1 MENRELIDF
10 MHLAER
16 LKDDIRHCVTS
27 QGRPE
32 SVAEH
37 SWRVALMAVLLE
49 DDMKDLDTHKIL
61 KMTVL
66 HDLGEALTGDIPS
79 FLKTEDDAKKE
90 DDALYGVLDKMSSP
104 TKEKL
109 IALFDEMHAL
119 ETKEAKV
126 YKALDKMEAVIQH
139 NESPLDTWLPLEY
152 ELNQTYGYQE
162 AEEAHEKLF
171 EIRKLLVEDTK
182 QKLIDEQG
190 SMKKA

>member
-27 QGRPE
+27 KGRPE

-49 DDMKDLDTHKIL
+49 DDMKELDTHKIL
-61 KMTVL
+61 AMTVL

-79 FLKTEDDAKKE
+79 FLKTADDSKKE
-90 DDALYGVLDKMSSP
+90 DDALYHVLEKMSSP
-104 TKEKL
+104 TKERL
-109 IALFDEMHAL
+109 IALFDEMHAQQ
-119 ETKEAKV
+119 TKEAKI

-152 ELNQTYGYQE
+152 ELNQTYGYEE

-171 EIRKLLVEDTK
+171 EIRKLLVLDTK
-182 QKLIDEQG
+182 QKLIDESESIQ
-190 SMKKA
+190 KV